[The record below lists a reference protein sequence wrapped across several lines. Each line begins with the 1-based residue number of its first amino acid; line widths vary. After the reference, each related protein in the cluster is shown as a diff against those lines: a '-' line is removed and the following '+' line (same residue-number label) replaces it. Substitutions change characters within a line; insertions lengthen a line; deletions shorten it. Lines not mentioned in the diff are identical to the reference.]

1 MSISLANADHESRPS
16 AIFLRN
22 THGPKWGYAIY
33 RTNYDPA
40 LEAAW
45 AHTLHAIRAHI
56 LASIEEELH
65 KPLSWMRIS
74 AVDHQRILKDPSL
87 LPAVD
92 PAPVDAVKAGLE
104 LIIHDDAAR
113 YDGLSVEDVREA
125 FHALCTDGDPAAPS
139 VAELF
144 ANPHILSVRIRTGLP
159 VSAVVCLMVDGEVL
173 RAVSQDLRNEYGEG
187 PFVKAVERLPCL
199 GPDYEGWFK
208 VALTYLWQLVM
219 RAANSGGMDQL
230 LPPKRRATGE
240 RPIYNGSWP
249 MDVEMESFGIDPDEL
264 AEIEAAYARGE

>member
-1 MSISLANADHESRPS
+1 MSISLANADHASRPS
-16 AIFLRN
+16 TIFLRN
-22 THGPKWGYAIY
+22 IHGSKWGYAIY

-45 AHTLHAIRAHI
+45 THTLHTIRSHI
-56 LASIEEELH
+56 VACIEEELH
-65 KPLSWMRIS
+65 KPLSWMRIP
-74 AVDHQRILKDPSL
+74 AVDYQRIRDDPSL
-87 LPAVD
+87 CPAVD
-92 PAPVDAVKAGLE
+92 PAPVDAVKTALE
-104 LIIHDDAAR
+104 LIVHDDAAR

-125 FHALCTDGDPAAPS
+125 FHSLCTDGDPATPS
-139 VAELF
+139 VAEIF
-144 ANPHILSVRIRTGLP
+144 ANPPLFVRMRAGLL
-159 VSAVVCLMVDGEVL
+159 VSADVCLMVDGEVL

-219 RAANSGGMDQL
+219 RAKNSDGMDL
-230 LPPKRRATGE
+230 ILPPKRHTTGE

-249 MDVEMESFGIDPDEL
+249 MDMQLESAGIYPEDI
-264 AEIEAAYARGE
+264 AEIEEAYARVV

>member
-1 MSISLANADHESRPS
+1 MRLEQSIAYFSIIENEDKIIGCGEQGFPS
-16 AIFLRN
+16 
-22 THGPKWGYAIY
+22 
-33 RTNYDPA
+33 
-40 LEAAW
+40 
-45 AHTLHAIRAHI
+45 AIRAHI
-56 LASIEEELH
+56 LTSIEEELH

-104 LIIHDDAAR
+104 LIVHDDAAR
-113 YDGLSVEDVREA
+113 YDRLSVEDSR
-125 FHALCTDGDPAAPS
+125 S
-139 VAELF
+139 SF
-144 ANPHILSVRIRTGLP
+144 ANPHILSVRIHAGLP

-173 RAVSQDLRNEYGEG
+173 RTVSQDLRNEYGEG

-219 RAANSGGMDQL
+219 RAANSGGMDQF

-249 MDVEMESFGIDPDEL
+249 MDVDMESFGIDPDEL
-264 AEIEAAYARGE
+264 AEIEADYARRE